1 MSAECF
7 FEAGNGGAQIIRRSS
22 PLLTAWRSISSQVF
36 FPVQDPADRN
46 RHARHLDVI
55 PTLIARFEGLWLGP
69 GGSWTVQAVISSARN
84 SNDGA
89 NHSILAAASLRLAT
103 TTRYYDVVL
112 WRSYNT

>member
-1 MSAECF
+1 MLFQSRKW
-7 FEAGNGGAQIIRRSS
+7 GGPDHTEIVPFAHSLEKHLFPS
-22 PLLTAWRSISSQVF
+22 F

-55 PTLIARFEGLWLGP
+55 PTLIARFEGLCLGP